1 MKAIVLTNDFKCG
14 GAERVASLVI
24 NGLSCNTANEVHVCI
39 FENIINYNMD
49 QARVKVHVLANPQ
62 RSHFVNSF
70 LKIFNLSKVIKE
82 TKADVIYSFGPIMAG
97 YVYFAKLISR
107 TQIRVIDSER
117 NDPRYEPVA
126 SWKKIVRNFCYN
138 HADVLVC
145 QTPMAADLLEKTYG
159 VKTPKVIIPNPISPN
174 LPKWNGVQSHE
185 IITAARLTKQ
195 KNLPMLIDAFAML
208 HKEFSEFQL
217 KIYGDGELKNFLS
230 EYIEKKGLSNFVSLP
245 GFSKDIHSVM
255 KSAYMYVSS
264 SDYEGISNSM
274 LEALGIGLPCICT
287 DCPVGGASMCIENGK
302 NGLLTKVG
310 DVNELFE
317 AMKTLVKNPNLASKM
332 SLASQSVNHGYNL
345 ERIIKK
351 WIDLA

>member
-1 MKAIVLTNDFKCG
+1 MKAIVLINNFKNG
-14 GAERVASLVI
+14 GAERVASLVVK
-24 NGLSCNTANEVHVCI
+24 GLSDNADNEVHVCV
-39 FENIINYNMD
+39 FEDINNY
-49 QARVKVHVLANPQ
+49 KVSQDRIKLHVLADPSK
-62 RSHFVNSF
+62 RHLTNSF
-70 LKIFNLSKVIKE
+70 LKIFNLAKVIRR
-82 TKADVIYSFGPIMAG
+82 TNADVIFSFGPIMAG

-107 TQIRVIDSER
+107 KRIRVVDSER

-138 HADVLVC
+138 RADILVC
-145 QTPMAADLLEKTYG
+145 QTPMAADLLEKKYG
-159 VKTPKVIIPNPISPN
+159 VKTSKVIIPNPISPK
-174 LPKWNGVQSHE
+174 LPKWNGIQSHE

-195 KNLPMLIDAFAML
+195 KNLPMLIDAFALL
-208 HKEFSEFQL
+208 HKEFPEFRL
-217 KIYGDGELKNFLS
+217 KIYGTGELKNFLA
-230 EYIEKKGLSNFVSLP
+230 EYIEKKGLLNFVSLP

-317 AMKTLVKNPNLASKM
+317 SMKKLVKNPNLASKM
-332 SLASQSVNHGYNL
+332 SFASQSVNHEYNL
-345 ERIIKK
+345 ERITQK